1 MAVFSLSD
9 LDESYWPLGLVA
21 ASTVHRVYNRYLY
34 QGVTIKSYLEKEN
47 KPCWEPRSFL
57 TKSKSFFAKRKDPF
71 QWK

>member
-47 KPCWEPRSFL
+47 IDQIQIILCK
-57 TKSKSFFAKRKDPF
+57 T
-71 QWK
+71 